1 MSLNWYIMNRSFNVL
16 RDHEYL
22 FKERWP
28 ELGIPSGYRTT
39 IKGPESD
46 KVSSAHGLT
55 N

>member
-1 MSLNWYIMNRSFNVL
+1 MSLNWCIMNRSFNVL
-16 RDHEYL
+16 KGHEYV

-39 IKGPESD
+39 IKGPASD
-46 KVSSAHGLT
+46 KVSSAQGLT